1 MTNMKR
7 VLILALLALGLP
19 IAAWA
24 NTISFT
30 NQNGELGISGM
41 AGTGGMGTIGLSTIT
56 STGSQLLSWAYTT
69 APAGHSL
76 GVVSFTTGAL
86 ATGSLRYGGT
96 FDGGEGVSTFDV
108 MGVGKWAK
116 NLTRSK
122 TTPVAI
128 FTGWFVGP
136 IDWTLTSAPG
146 KKNLTYVLSG
156 EIFGQLW
163 NGRDVYGTA
172 TENIYTV
179 NGQLT
184 QGIGHISMSKST
196 VTVPE
201 PGTLGLLGTGLVGI
215 AGVFRRKMMGT

>member
-1 MTNMKR
+1 MRR
-7 VLILALLALGLP
+7 VLVLGLLALALP

-30 NQNGELGISGM
+30 NQNGGLNISGM
-41 AGTGGMGTIGLSTIT
+41 AGTGGLGTIGVSTIT
-56 STGSQLLSWAYTT
+56 SIGSQLMTWGLT
-69 APAGHSL
+69 AATSGHSL
-76 GVVSFTTGAL
+76 GMVSFTTGVL
-86 ATGSLRYGGT
+86 ATGSLLNGGT
-96 FDGGEGVSTFDV
+96 FNGGEGVSTFDV

-116 NLTRSK
+116 NLTGSK

-184 QGIGHISMSKST
+184 QGIAHIRTGTSSLT

>member
-1 MTNMKR
+1 
-7 VLILALLALGLP
+7 
-19 IAAWA
+19 
-24 NTISFT
+24 
-30 NQNGELGISGM
+30 
-41 AGTGGMGTIGLSTIT
+41 MGTIGVSTIT
-56 STGSQLLSWAYTT
+56 SIGSQLLTWGFT
-69 APAGHSL
+69 AATSGHSL
-76 GVVSFTTGAL
+76 GMVSFTTGVL
-86 ATGSLRYGGT
+86 ATGSILNGGT
-96 FDGGEGVSTFDV
+96 FNGGEGVSTFDV

-116 NLTRSK
+116 NLTGSK

-136 IDWTLTSAPG
+136 INWVLTSAPG

-184 QGIGHISMSKST
+184 QGIAHIRTGTST

-215 AGVFRRKMMGT
+215 AGLFRRKMMGT